1 MAEAKAGDTVRV
13 HYKGTLDDGKVFDTS
28 EERDPL
34 EFTLGEGRLIPGFE
48 QAVTGMSVEETK
60 TVTVPAAEAYG
71 EHDPDQVLEVPR
83 SQMPEGLD
91 PDVGDRLRVGRDPN
105 RAQVVTVTNVNDESV
120 TLDANHPLAGQD
132 LTFEITL
139 VGIA

>member
-13 HYKGTLDDGKVFDTS
+13 HYKGTLDDGKVFDSS

-71 EHDPDQVLEVPR
+71 ERSPEQVMEVPR

-105 RAQVVTVTNVNDESV
+105 RAQIVTVTNVSDESV
-120 TLDANHPLAGQD
+120 TLDANHPLAGRD

-139 VGIA
+139 VAIA